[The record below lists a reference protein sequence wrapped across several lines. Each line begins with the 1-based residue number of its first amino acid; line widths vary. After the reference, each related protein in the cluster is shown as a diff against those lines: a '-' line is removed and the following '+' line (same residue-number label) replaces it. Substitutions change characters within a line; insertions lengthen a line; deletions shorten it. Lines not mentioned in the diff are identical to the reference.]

1 MLPLPNLDRCVIAF
15 DNALRTLTG
24 APTVPTRPNP
34 ANAVADGDALSA
46 AETRRASG
54 LMRVNH
60 SGEICAQALYQGQA
74 LTARNAATA
83 AAMAQAAREEA
94 DHLAWCRQ
102 RLDELNAA
110 PSALNPI
117 WYAGSWAIG
126 AMAGAVNDRW
136 SLGFVAATER
146 QVEAHLQ
153 SHLESLPRQDGRSR
167 AIVAQM
173 RIDEARHADQ
183 AQAAGAAEL
192 PPTVQRAMAVTAR
205 IMTTLAYRL

>member
-1 MLPLPNLDRCVIAF
+1 
-15 DNALRTLTG
+15 
-24 APTVPTRPNP
+24 
-34 ANAVADGDALSA
+34 
-46 AETRRASG
+46 
-54 LMRVNH
+54 
-60 SGEICAQALYQGQA
+60 
-74 LTARNAATA
+74 
-83 AAMAQAAREEA
+83 MAQAAREEA

-192 PPTVQRAMAVTAR
+192 PAAVQRAMAVTAR